1 MARIS
6 SITMP
11 SMVGIMGRTPAV
23 DEKVM
28 FFGFLFVTLCNY
40 EICDNGNAVKQCN
53 FQNNYAAV
61 A

>member
-1 MARIS
+1 
-6 SITMP
+6 MP